1 MKLLIVDDSSVV
13 RRSIQRH
20 LDDGRVK
27 EVIEARNGSEA
38 VDLFARHRPEL
49 VTMDITMP
57 EMDGIQAVEEIVK
70 IRPDVRILIVSA
82 MADKHTAIQ
91 AVRKGAKGF
100 LLKPFN
106 AADLNAAIDEILK
119 DGE

>member
-13 RRSIQRH
+13 RRAIQRH
-20 LDDGRVK
+20 LETGRVT
-27 EVIEARNGSEA
+27 EVLEARNGLEA
-38 VDLFARHRPEL
+38 VSMFTMHRPDI

-57 EMDGIQAVEEIVK
+57 EMDGIRAVEELVK

-106 AADLNAAIDEILK
+106 PTELNEAIEEILT
-119 DGE
+119 DGH

>member
-13 RRSIQRH
+13 RRAIQRL
-20 LDDGRVK
+20 LDGGRVT
-27 EVIEARNGSEA
+27 EVIEARNGVEA
-38 VDLFARHRPEL
+38 VTMFTLHRPDI

-57 EMDGIQAVEEIVK
+57 EMDGIRAVEELVK
-70 IRPDVRILIVSA
+70 IRSDVRILIVSA

-106 AADLNAAIDEILK
+106 PTELNEAIEEILT
-119 DGE
+119 DGN

>member
-13 RRSIQRH
+13 RRAIQRH
-20 LDDGRVK
+20 VDSGRVTQI
-27 EVIEARNGSEA
+27 IEARNGAEA
-38 VDLFARHRPEL
+38 VMMFTMHRPDL

-57 EMDGIQAVEEIVK
+57 EMDGIRAVEELVK
-70 IRPDVRILIVSA
+70 LRHDVRILIVSA

-100 LLKPFN
+100 LLKPFSSRE
-106 AADLNAAIDEILK
+106 LNEALEEILN
-119 DGE
+119 DSN

>member
-13 RRSIQRH
+13 RRAIQRH
-20 LDDGRVK
+20 IDDGRVS
-27 EVIEARNGSEA
+27 EIIEARNGVEA
-38 VDLFARHRPEL
+38 VTMFTVHRPDL

-57 EMDGIQAVEEIVK
+57 EMDGIRAVEELVK
-70 IRPDVRILIVSA
+70 LRPDVRILIVSA

-106 AADLNAAIDEILK
+106 SVELNEALEEILT
-119 DGE
+119 DGI

>member
-20 LDDGRVK
+20 IDSGRVT
-27 EVIEARNGSEA
+27 EIIEARNGNEA
-38 VDLFARHRPEL
+38 VSLFTMHRPDL

-57 EMDGIQAVEEIVK
+57 EMDGIRAVEEIVK

-100 LLKPFN
+100 LLKPFTPTE
-106 AADLNAAIDEILK
+106 LNEAIDEIFN
-119 DGE
+119 DGA